1 MSLNLELDENTK
13 LVQSF
18 LSGNPKSQKLFFER
32 FTPTM
37 FVICLR
43 YMGNEDDAQDALQD
57 GFIKVFLKLPDFKN
71 EGSLEGWV
79 RRIFVNTCLD
89 NIRKKQKTKSN
100 IEISEVT
107 NSVGFL
113 DVELQNLELQELMS
127 LIQSM
132 PKGYKRVFSMFV
144 IEGYSHK
151 QIAEELGINEN
162 TSKSQFL
169 RARSFLRERLQ
180 KLELN

>member
-32 FTPTM
+32 FAPTM
-37 FVICLR
+37 FTVCLK
-43 YMGNEDDAQDALQD
+43 YMGNEDDAQDVLQD

-71 EGSLEGWV
+71 EGSLDGWV

-107 NSVGFL
+107 NSLGFL

-132 PKGYKRVFSMFV
+132 PKGYKRVFSMFA

>member
-1 MSLNLELDENTK
+1 MSLNLEFDENTK
-13 LVQSF
+13 LIQSF
-18 LSGNPKSQKLFFER
+18 LSGNLKSQKLFFER
-32 FTPTM
+32 FAPTM
-37 FVICLR
+37 FAICLK
-43 YMGNEDDAQDALQD
+43 YMGNEDDAQDTLQD

-132 PKGYKRVFSMFV
+132 PKGYKRVFSMFA